1 MVRGL
6 RQARDKG
13 ALPGTDPSR
22 DVLQGD
28 RVRGVHPQTATPDD
42 QFGRGLLIV
51 LTPAA
56 RWAVEKLTVG
66 KTAWAELDIPKN
78 QRSPPHAELKASEI
92 PVDRRIIATAS
103 DM

>member
-66 KTAWAELDIPKN
+66 KTARAELDIPKK
-78 QRSPPHAELKASEI
+78 PTEPA
-92 PVDRRIIATAS
+92 PRRIEGFRNPCRP
-103 DM
+103 